1 VDEDEEGG
9 GDVPT
14 PDDKEAGKLGILMS
28 KEEGFGHERG
38 EGLAKCT
45 RLLSCTFMLVGN
57 AGKLGPRGRGQ
68 AHLTA
73 AP

>member
-1 VDEDEEGG
+1 MDKEEEGG
-9 GDVPT
+9 GDMPT
-14 PDDKEAGKLGILMS
+14 PDDKETGKLVVLMT
-28 KEEGFGHERG
+28 KQEGFGHEGG

-45 RLLSCTFMLVGN
+45 RPLSRAFMLVGN
-57 AGKLGPRGRGQ
+57 AGKLGPRGRSQ